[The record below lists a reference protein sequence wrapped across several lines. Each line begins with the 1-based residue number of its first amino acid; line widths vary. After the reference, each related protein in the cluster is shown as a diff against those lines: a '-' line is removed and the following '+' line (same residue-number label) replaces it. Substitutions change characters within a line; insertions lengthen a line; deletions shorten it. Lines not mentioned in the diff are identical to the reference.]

1 MDTIFA
7 LASARGRAGVSVLR
21 ISGPR
26 AKEAAQALC
35 GDLPAS
41 HEARVR
47 NLFDGSGEHLDQA
60 LVIVF
65 EDGKSFTGEDVV
77 ELHVHGSRAIV
88 ASLLHELGQIE
99 GLRLAEPGEF
109 TRRAMENGRLG
120 LTQVEGLADL
130 IEAETEA
137 QRKQAMR
144 VFSGALGKKAEQ
156 WRSALIRAAALLA
169 AVIDFSDEDVPENV
183 KDDVLEILCTLR
195 REMLHELE
203 GSRAAEMIR
212 DGFEVAI
219 LGRPNVGK
227 STLLNSIAG
236 REAAITSEIAGTTR
250 DIIEVRMDLRGLPVL
265 LMDTAGLRETSDAV
279 EAIGVARTRERAK
292 SANLR
297 VFILDS
303 PRETPELF
311 EDGDILIVGKDD
323 FGKHGGISGKTG
335 FGVDELI
342 NQITARLEEQAS
354 GAGLIIRQRHVRAM
368 KEAAN
373 ALKLA
378 EGALAD
384 EHDLLEIAAEHLREC
399 VLAMD
404 VMIGN
409 VGVEDLLDEI
419 FSTFCLGK

>member
-21 ISGPR
+21 VSGPR
-26 AKEAAQALC
+26 AKDAGRALC

-41 HEARVR
+41 HQVRVR
-47 NLFDGSGEHLDQA
+47 NLFNGAGELLDQA
-60 LVIVF
+60 LVVVF
-65 EDGKSFTGEDVV
+65 EDGRSFTGEDVV
-77 ELHVHGSRAIV
+77 ELHVHGSRAVV
-88 ASLLHELGQIE
+88 ASVLHELGQIE

-109 TRRAMENGRLG
+109 TRRAMENDRLG

-137 QRKQAMR
+137 QRKQALR
-144 VFSGALGKKAEQ
+144 VFSGALGEKAER
-156 WRSALIRAAALLA
+156 WRAGLVRAAALLA
-169 AVIDFSDEDVPENV
+169 AVIDFSDDDVPEEV
-183 KDDVLEILCTLR
+183 TEDVLDILRPVR
-195 REMLHELE
+195 REMLQELE

-219 LGRPNVGK
+219 LGKPNIGK

-236 REAAITSEIAGTTR
+236 REAAITSAIAGTTR

-265 LMDTAGLRETSDAV
+265 LLDTAGLRETSDIV
-279 EAIGVARTRERAK
+279 EALGVERTRERAR

-297 VFILDS
+297 VFMLEDL
-303 PRETPELF
+303 EKTPELF

-323 FGKHGGISGKTG
+323 FGKFGGVSGKTG

-342 NQITARLEEQAS
+342 DQIATRLEDQAS
-354 GAGLIIRQRHVRAM
+354 GAGLVIRQRHVQAM
-368 KEAAN
+368 NGAAD

-378 EGALAD
+378 EEALSD
-384 EHDLLEIAAEHLREC
+384 EHDMLEIPAEHLREC
-399 VLAMD
+399 ILAMD